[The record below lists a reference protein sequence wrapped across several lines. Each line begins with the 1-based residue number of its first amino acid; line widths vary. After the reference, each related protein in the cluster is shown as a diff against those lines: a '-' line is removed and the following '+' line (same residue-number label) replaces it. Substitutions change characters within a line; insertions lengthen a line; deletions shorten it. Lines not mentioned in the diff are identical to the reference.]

1 MTYLRIN
8 PVLAL
13 LLLLT
18 AIAAALPF
26 ISYAPNRLVS
36 GEGRH
41 LWQLWP
47 QTIWMLVGVGCAWLT
62 ACFIPAKKGSIFA
75 LILAQFVFV
84 LLVWGAGKA
93 ATQLAQNGSALA
105 RTSLGSGFWLAAA
118 LALLAC
124 SDAIRR
130 ISTHPLWRWLLH
142 MQIAIIPLWLLYS
155 GTLNDLSLMK
165 EYANRQDVFDDAL
178 AQHLTLLFGAV
189 LPALVIGVPLG
200 IWCYFSTARQ
210 GAIFSLLNVIQTVPS
225 VALFGLL
232 IAPLAGL
239 VTAFPWLGKFGIAG
253 TGMTPA
259 LIALVLYAL
268 LPLVRGVVV
277 GLNQIPRDVL
287 ESARAMGMSG
297 AQRFLHVQLPLAL
310 PVFLRS
316 LRVVMVQTVGMAVIA
331 ALIGAGG
338 FGALVFQGLLSS
350 AIDLVLL
357 GVIPVIVLA
366 VLIGTSGSGKSTT
379 LKMINRLV
387 EHDSGEI
394 RFAGEEIRS
403 LPVLELRRRMGYAI
417 QSIGLF
423 PHWSVA
429 QNIATVP
436 QLQKWSRAR
445 IDDRIDELMALLGLE
460 SNLRE
465 RYPHQLSG
473 GQQQRVGVARA
484 LAADPQVLLMDE
496 PFGALDP
503 VTRGALQQ
511 EMTRIHR
518 LLGRTIVL
526 VTHDIDEALRL
537 AEHLVLMDHG
547 EVVQQ
552 GNPLTMLT
560 RPANDFVRQFFGRS
574 ELGVRLLSL
583 RSVVDYVRR
592 EERAEGEALA
602 EEMTL
607 RDALSLFVARGCE
620 VLPVVNTQ
628 GQPCGTLHFQDL
640 LVEA

>member
-1 MTYLRIN
+1 MIE
-8 PVLAL
+8 
-13 LLLLT
+13 
-18 AIAAALPF
+18 F
-26 ISYAPNRLVS
+26 SHVS
-36 GEGRH
+36 
-41 LWQLWP
+41 
-47 QTIWMLVGVGCAWLT
+47 
-62 ACFIPAKKGSIFA
+62 K
-75 LILAQFVFV
+75 
-84 LLVWGAGKA
+84 
-93 ATQLAQNGSALA
+93 
-105 RTSLGSGFWLAAA
+105 
-118 LALLAC
+118 
-124 SDAIRR
+124 
-130 ISTHPLWRWLLH
+130 
-142 MQIAIIPLWLLYS
+142 
-155 GTLNDLSLMK
+155 
-165 EYANRQDVFDDAL
+165 
-178 AQHLTLLFGAV
+178 LFGAQKAV
-189 LPALVIGVPLG
+189 NDLNLNFQKGS
-200 IWCYFSTARQ
+200 FS
-210 GAIFSLLNVIQTVPS
+210 
-225 VALFGLL
+225 
-232 IAPLAGL
+232 
-239 VTAFPWLGKFGIAG
+239 
-253 TGMTPA
+253 
-259 LIALVLYAL
+259 
-268 LPLVRGVVV
+268 
-277 GLNQIPRDVL
+277 
-287 ESARAMGMSG
+287 
-297 AQRFLHVQLPLAL
+297 
-310 PVFLRS
+310 
-316 LRVVMVQTVGMAVIA
+316 
-331 ALIGAGG
+331 
-338 FGALVFQGLLSS
+338 
-350 AIDLVLL
+350 
-357 GVIPVIVLA
+357 

-423 PHWSVA
+423 PHWSVT

-583 RSVVDYVRR
+583 RSVADYVRR
-592 EERAEGEALA
+592 EERADGEALA

-628 GQPCGTLHFQDL
+628 GQPSGTLHFQDL

>member
-1 MTYLRIN
+1 MIE
-8 PVLAL
+8 
-13 LLLLT
+13 
-18 AIAAALPF
+18 F
-26 ISYAPNRLVS
+26 SHVS
-36 GEGRH
+36 KLFGT
-41 LWQLWP
+41 Q
-47 QTIWMLVGVGCAWLT
+47 
-62 ACFIPAKKGSIFA
+62 
-75 LILAQFVFV
+75 
-84 LLVWGAGKA
+84 KA
-93 ATQLAQNGSALA
+93 V
-105 RTSLGSGFWLAAA
+105 
-118 LALLAC
+118 
-124 SDAIRR
+124 
-130 ISTHPLWRWLLH
+130 
-142 MQIAIIPLWLLYS
+142 
-155 GTLNDLSLMK
+155 NDLNLNFQEGS
-165 EYANRQDVFDDAL
+165 
-178 AQHLTLLFGAV
+178 
-189 LPALVIGVPLG
+189 
-200 IWCYFSTARQ
+200 FS
-210 GAIFSLLNVIQTVPS
+210 
-225 VALFGLL
+225 
-232 IAPLAGL
+232 
-239 VTAFPWLGKFGIAG
+239 
-253 TGMTPA
+253 
-259 LIALVLYAL
+259 
-268 LPLVRGVVV
+268 
-277 GLNQIPRDVL
+277 
-287 ESARAMGMSG
+287 
-297 AQRFLHVQLPLAL
+297 
-310 PVFLRS
+310 
-316 LRVVMVQTVGMAVIA
+316 
-331 ALIGAGG
+331 
-338 FGALVFQGLLSS
+338 
-350 AIDLVLL
+350 
-357 GVIPVIVLA
+357 

-387 EHDSGEI
+387 EHDSGVI

-436 QLQKWSRAR
+436 QLQKWSRVR

-460 SNLRE
+460 PDLRE

-552 GNPLTMLT
+552 GNPLAMLT
-560 RPANDFVRQFFGRS
+560 RPVNDFVRQFFGRS

-583 RSVVDYVRR
+583 RSVADYVRR

-620 VLPVVNTQ
+620 VLPVVNMQ

>member
-1 MTYLRIN
+1 MIE
-8 PVLAL
+8 
-13 LLLLT
+13 
-18 AIAAALPF
+18 F
-26 ISYAPNRLVS
+26 SHVS
-36 GEGRH
+36 
-41 LWQLWP
+41 
-47 QTIWMLVGVGCAWLT
+47 
-62 ACFIPAKKGSIFA
+62 K
-75 LILAQFVFV
+75 
-84 LLVWGAGKA
+84 
-93 ATQLAQNGSALA
+93 
-105 RTSLGSGFWLAAA
+105 
-118 LALLAC
+118 
-124 SDAIRR
+124 
-130 ISTHPLWRWLLH
+130 
-142 MQIAIIPLWLLYS
+142 
-155 GTLNDLSLMK
+155 
-165 EYANRQDVFDDAL
+165 
-178 AQHLTLLFGAV
+178 LFGAQKAV
-189 LPALVIGVPLG
+189 NDLNLNFQEGS
-200 IWCYFSTARQ
+200 FS
-210 GAIFSLLNVIQTVPS
+210 
-225 VALFGLL
+225 
-232 IAPLAGL
+232 
-239 VTAFPWLGKFGIAG
+239 
-253 TGMTPA
+253 
-259 LIALVLYAL
+259 
-268 LPLVRGVVV
+268 
-277 GLNQIPRDVL
+277 
-287 ESARAMGMSG
+287 
-297 AQRFLHVQLPLAL
+297 
-310 PVFLRS
+310 
-316 LRVVMVQTVGMAVIA
+316 
-331 ALIGAGG
+331 
-338 FGALVFQGLLSS
+338 
-350 AIDLVLL
+350 
-357 GVIPVIVLA
+357 

-387 EHDSGEI
+387 EHDSGVI

-560 RPANDFVRQFFGRS
+560 RPANDFVRQF
-574 ELGVRLLSL
+574 L
-583 RSVVDYVRR
+583 D
-592 EERAEGEALA
+592 
-602 EEMTL
+602 
-607 RDALSLFVARGCE
+607 
-620 VLPVVNTQ
+620 VVNWVCACFRYVVWRITCVAKNEQ
-628 GQPCGTLHFQDL
+628 MVRHWQKR
-640 LVEA
+640 